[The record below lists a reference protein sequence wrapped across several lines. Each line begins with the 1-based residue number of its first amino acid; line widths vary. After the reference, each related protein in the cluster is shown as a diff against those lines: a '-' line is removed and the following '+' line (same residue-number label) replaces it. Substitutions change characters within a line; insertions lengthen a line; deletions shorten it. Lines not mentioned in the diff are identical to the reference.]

1 LIHPTAIIEKNV
13 NIGEGTKIWD
23 NVHIRYNSSI
33 GNNCIV
39 GEKTYIAYNV
49 KIGNFVKIN
58 AFVYIPTGIIIEDK
72 VMISAGCIFV
82 NDHYPRAYD
91 TRTNK
96 LSSSK
101 PNEKTLDTIV
111 CEGATLGAG
120 TIILADLR
128 IGKYALVGAGSVVTK
143 SVFDHALVVGNPARQ
158 IGWVC
163 ICGPRLNFDSANST
177 CESCKRSYAIIDNQC
192 VVIEK

>member
-1 LIHPTAIIEKNV
+1 
-13 NIGEGTKIWD
+13 
-23 NVHIRYNSSI
+23 
-33 GNNCIV
+33 V
-39 GEKTYIAYNV
+39 GEKTYIAYDV
-49 KIGNFVKIN
+49 KVGNFVKIN

-96 LSSSK
+96 LASSK
-101 PNEKTLDTIV
+101 PNEKTLDTLV

-163 ICGPRLNFDSANST
+163 ICGSKLNFESTNSI
-177 CESCKRSYAIIDNQC
+177 CKSCKRSYTIIDSQC
-192 VVIEK
+192 IIIKK